1 MRGMPCRAIFP
12 DPTRTQNR
20 NVFTRLIES
29 LVGGDNRP
37 ARPASHSRGDLEG
50 KLALLETEAN
60 VPAADFRAAVLGRA
74 GDLCLEAGETSRAV
88 SYYGRA
94 VDGYLTAGY
103 YDSAMALCQKMIT
116 ISPGIVRARCTMAF
130 LLLGADLPF
139 LKSRGVSERVREHLQ
154 GYANAARNAGNGDIA
169 IQRLKMMAGVTDVET
184 VRQLIGDI
192 LFDLGASDDAAD
204 LHYALFEERAI
215 PSEDEVDPNEQRR
228 RWAELL
234 RVTIM
239 DQ

>member
-1 MRGMPCRAIFP
+1 M
-12 DPTRTQNR
+12 
-20 NVFTRLIES
+20 FTRLIES
-29 LVGGDNRP
+29 LVGSDGRP
-37 ARPASHSRGDLEG
+37 SRAPRSPTDLEG
-50 KLALLETEAN
+50 KIALLEAEAD

-74 GDLCLEAGETSRAV
+74 GDLCLEARDIPRAL
-88 SYYGRA
+88 SYYGRS

-103 YDSAMALCQKMIT
+103 YDSAMALCQKMIE

-139 LKSRGVSERVREHLQ
+139 LKSRGVSERVREHLH
-154 GYANAARNAGNGDIA
+154 GYASAARAAGNSDTA
-169 IQRLKMMAGVTDVET
+169 IQRLKMMASVTDVET
-184 VRQLIGDI
+184 IRQLIGDI

-204 LHYALFEERAI
+204 LHYSLFEERAI
-215 PSEDEVDPNEQRR
+215 LPEEEVDSTEQRR

-239 DQ
+239 DQRH